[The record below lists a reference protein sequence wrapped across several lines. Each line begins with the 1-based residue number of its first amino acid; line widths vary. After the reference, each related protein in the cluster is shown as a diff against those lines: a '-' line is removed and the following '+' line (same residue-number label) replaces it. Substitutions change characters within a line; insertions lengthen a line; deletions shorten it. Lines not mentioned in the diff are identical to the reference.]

1 MRVMHERSGSL
12 SRSRPRAIVV
22 DPDPAD
28 RASAAHWLTELGYE
42 VRQAEDFE
50 HARPLLEP
58 PPAAIVTTLRLGAYN
73 GFHLIIVAQS
83 AGHRVAAAVVTKH
96 DDSVARGE
104 AARLG
109 IGYLVKPLTRE
120 SLAETIGDGLI
131 GRACTR

>member
-1 MRVMHERSGSL
+1 
-12 SRSRPRAIVV
+12 
-22 DPDPAD
+22 
-28 RASAAHWLTELGYE
+28 
-42 VRQAEDFE
+42 
-50 HARPLLEP
+50 
-58 PPAAIVTTLRLGAYN
+58 
-73 GFHLIIVAQS
+73 
-83 AGHRVAAAVVTKH
+83 VAAAVVTKH